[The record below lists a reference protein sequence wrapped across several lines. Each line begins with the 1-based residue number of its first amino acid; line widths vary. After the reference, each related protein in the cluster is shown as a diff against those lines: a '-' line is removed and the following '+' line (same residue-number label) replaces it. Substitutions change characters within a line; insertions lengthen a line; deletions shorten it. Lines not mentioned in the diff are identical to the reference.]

1 MPSDVEKK
9 YVYEVYDK
17 IAPHFS
23 ATRYKPWPKVSK
35 FLDSIPAGSLVAD
48 VGNNNNVYLYFILF

>member
-1 MPSDVEKK
+1 MDRALNSVDKPSDVEKK

-23 ATRYKPWPKVSK
+23 STRYKPWPRIKE
-35 FLDSIPAGSLVAD
+35 FLEKIPDGSFVAD
-48 VGNNNNVYLYFILF
+48 VGRKN